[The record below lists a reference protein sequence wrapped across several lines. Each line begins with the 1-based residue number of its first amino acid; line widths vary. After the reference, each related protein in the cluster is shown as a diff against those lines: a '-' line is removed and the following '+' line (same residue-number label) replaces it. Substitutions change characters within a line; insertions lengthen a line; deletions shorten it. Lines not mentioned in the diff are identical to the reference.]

1 MSGKEKDM
9 LEKEAK
15 EKVAKRSS
23 CLEKVR
29 QIQIQMKLK
38 IEIKKIKKIKIKIKM
53 LTATEIQSITC
64 LPGQR
69 TAHTVEAVNLRRQQ
83 KRPARVFSTFT
94 NKLFIALFVVLYIPY
109 LIT

>member
-15 EKVAKRSS
+15 EKVAKRST

-29 QIQIQMKLK
+29 QIQITDTNTNTNGDSKQ
-38 IEIKKIKKIKIKIKM
+38 IR
-53 LTATEIQSITC
+53 SISC

-83 KRPARVFSTFT
+83 RRPARVFSTFT
-94 NKLFIALFVVLYIPY
+94 NKLFIALFVALFIPY

>member
-15 EKVAKRSS
+15 EKVAKRST

-29 QIQIQMKLK
+29 QIQIQIQIQLM
-38 IEIKKIKKIKIKIKM
+38 
-53 LTATEIQSITC
+53 TSTEIQSDTC

-69 TAHTVEAVNLRRQQ
+69 TAHIVEAVN
-83 KRPARVFSTFT
+83 
-94 NKLFIALFVVLYIPY
+94 
-109 LIT
+109 

>member
-29 QIQIQMKLK
+29 QIQITDTNTNGDSKNLILVYQAKELRTQLKL
-38 IEIKKIKKIKIKIKM
+38 
-53 LTATEIQSITC
+53 
-64 LPGQR
+64 
-69 TAHTVEAVNLRRQQ
+69 
-83 KRPARVFSTFT
+83 
-94 NKLFIALFVVLYIPY
+94 
-109 LIT
+109 

>member
-1 MSGKEKDM
+1 MQEMSGKEKDM

-29 QIQIQMKLK
+29 QIQIQIQLM
-38 IEIKKIKKIKIKIKM
+38 
-53 LTATEIQSITC
+53 TSTEIQSDTC

-69 TAHTVEAVNLRRQQ
+69 TAHTVEAVN
-83 KRPARVFSTFT
+83 
-94 NKLFIALFVVLYIPY
+94 
-109 LIT
+109 

>member
-1 MSGKEKDM
+1 MQEMSGKEKDM

-15 EKVAKRSS
+15 EKVAKRST

-29 QIQIQMKLK
+29 QIQITDTNTNTNGDSKQ
-38 IEIKKIKKIKIKIKM
+38 
-53 LTATEIQSITC
+53 IQSISC

-83 KRPARVFSTFT
+83 RRPARVFSTFT
-94 NKLFIALFVVLYIPY
+94 NKLFIALFVALFIPY

>member
-1 MSGKEKDM
+1 M

-15 EKVAKRSS
+15 EKVAKRST

-29 QIQIQMKLK
+29 QIQIQIRLM
-38 IEIKKIKKIKIKIKM
+38 
-53 LTATEIQSITC
+53 TSTEIQSITC

-83 KRPARVFSTFT
+83 RRPARVFSTFT
-94 NKLFIALFVVLYIPY
+94 NKLFIALFVALYIPY

>member
-15 EKVAKRSS
+15 EKVAKRST

-38 IEIKKIKKIKIKIKM
+38 IEIKKIKKIKIKM
-53 LTATEIQSITC
+53 LTATEIQSTTC

-69 TAHTVEAVNLRRQQ
+69 TAHTVEAVNSRRQQ
-83 KRPARVFSTFT
+83 KRPARVFSIFT
-94 NKLFIALFVVLYIPY
+94 NKLFIALFVALCIPY